1 MSPTFDPE
9 KNAANI
15 AKHGVSLAEGDGVLH
30 DPLALTIEDD
40 SARDEPR
47 WVTIG
52 MNTFGALMVVVWTDR
67 DDDVRLISV
76 RKPEPKERRSYEKG
90 I

>member
-1 MSPTFDPE
+1 M
-9 KNAANI
+9 
-15 AKHGVSLAEGDGVLH
+15 
-30 DPLALTIEDD
+30 
-40 SARDEPR
+40 
-47 WVTIG
+47 G
-52 MNTFGALMVVVWTDR
+52 MNSFGALMVVWTDR

>member
-1 MSPTFDPE
+1 
-9 KNAANI
+9 
-15 AKHGVSLAEGDGVLH
+15 VLH

-40 SARDEPR
+40 SALDEPR
-47 WVTIG
+47 WVTIE
-52 MNTFGALMVVVWTDR
+52 MNSFGALMVVWTDR